1 MWRSSSRHAPAA
13 DPAASK
19 GRLSTGQPALP
30 VLGGRVAA
38 GVDDEEGGMTVW
50 AMVAV
55 AVVVVA
61 LPFVLMFAFN
71 GADRAD
77 SRGRRINRR
86 WHH

>member
-1 MWRSSSRHAPAA
+1 M
-13 DPAASK
+13 
-19 GRLSTGQPALP
+19 
-30 VLGGRVAA
+30 
-38 GVDDEEGGMTVW
+38 DDKEGGMTVW
-50 AMVAV
+50 AMV